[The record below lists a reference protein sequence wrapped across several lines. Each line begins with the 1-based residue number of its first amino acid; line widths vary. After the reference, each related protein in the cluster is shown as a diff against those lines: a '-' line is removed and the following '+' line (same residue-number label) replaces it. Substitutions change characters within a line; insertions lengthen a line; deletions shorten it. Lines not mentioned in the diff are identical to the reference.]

1 MGYDLQCS
9 LFKPA
14 QKLLLQNPDC
24 FLPALI
30 CITVLINSAVC
41 SDALVLLHA
50 LRTPRAFLAPC
61 VSGCTFLQQG
71 QRTGMQESSYQVK
84 PNKKTLFKSDLES
97 GPKTLCTRAPLP
109 FVLSALLSAF
119 SLLMIFF
126 FFSPTAQVLS
136 KEVPCNP
143 GKLCLLPSPG
153 QRASLLQRKD
163 KQCRP
168 LNS

>member
-30 CITVLINSAVC
+30 CITLLITSAVC
-41 SDALVLLHA
+41 SDALVLLHT
-50 LRTPRAFLAPC
+50 LRTPRAFLAPR

-71 QRTGMQESSYQVK
+71 QRTGMQESWYQVK
-84 PNKKTLFKSDLES
+84 PNKKTLFKIRLGIGSQNPVYQSPFAICAFCTSVSLFFANDL
-97 GPKTLCTRAPLP
+97 
-109 FVLSALLSAF
+109 
-119 SLLMIFF
+119 

-136 KEVPCNP
+136 KEVPWNP

-153 QRASLLQRKD
+153 QRGS
-163 KQCRP
+163 
-168 LNS
+168 